1 MPKTATILDKLSKA
15 LKAREHAMNRFD
27 RRTVFNIPKDDAFDL
42 RARREAGD
50 LLDRLDDRSI
60 LEFRRVMQSPRG
72 EVRREAVRM
81 MPSSLLDELPEGW

>member
-1 MPKTATILDKLSKA
+1 MPKANTMLDELA
-15 LKAREHAMNRFD
+15 RVLKARERAMNRFD

-50 LLDRLDDRSI
+50 LIDMLDDRSI

-81 MPSSLLDELPEGW
+81 MPSHLLDELPEGW